1 MQSHEVAALP
11 LGVGVPSDG
20 MPVRQDTRIQAHSRL
35 RPPQPSP
42 LRRNNPHVGKL
53 EKQRRASGA
62 IAGAP
67 MENQDNNILTTQL
80 QLKLEL

>member
-1 MQSHEVAALP
+1 MQPHEVAALP

-20 MPVRQDTRIQAHSRL
+20 MPIRQDTRLQAHSRL
-35 RPPQPSP
+35 RPPQPPP
-42 LRRNNPHVGKL
+42 LRRNNPHVGQLAKPW
-53 EKQRRASGA
+53 RTSGE

-80 QLKLEL
+80 

>member
-1 MQSHEVAALP
+1 MQPYEVATLP

-20 MPVRQDTRIQAHSRL
+20 MPIRQGTRLQAYSRL
-35 RPPQPSP
+35 RSPQPSP

-53 EKQRRASGA
+53 EKQRRTTGE

-67 MENQDNNILTTQL
+67 MENQDNNILTQL
-80 QLKLEL
+80 